1 MKLDI
6 PFSYLKVLLSFN
18 NFIESS
24 AQSCFYSAGKNIFIG
39 SFLLLGR
46 LEFFFEILSFTTFLS
61 DSMLILVF
69 SFFDI
74 FWLL

>member
-1 MKLDI
+1 
-6 PFSYLKVLLSFN
+6 
-18 NFIESS
+18 
-24 AQSCFYSAGKNIFIG
+24 
-39 SFLLLGR
+39 